1 MLDEAFP
8 GSAAGGITS
17 NFQGLLE
24 QVLGDMLNGRAPS
37 ARRQTVL
44 PKLVLTDDDF
54 GREDPRC
61 SAYYVVRLADGWVL
75 NWAGTQFVEP
85 PRVQDNVDAW
95 VSHEAAVSEVV
106 KCIAA
111 GLCAFHEV
119 KVVGVT
125 EAAFKT
131 HGVLA
136 STPTNRLSS

>member
-1 MLDEAFP
+1 VLDEAFP